1 MSSKRINPLLTPS
14 LSLGR
19 TKFSSPTE
27 ALAEVEEE
35 DEALFA
41 QNYVEILQYLNSKKG
56 NFQTN

>member
-1 MSSKRINPLLTPS
+1 MSAKKSFSSFVSSSTR
-14 LSLGR
+14 R

-41 QNYVEILQYLNSKKG
+41 QNYVEILQYINSKKG
-56 NFQTN
+56 NF